1 MVGSYWSLREE
12 FDDIFCNATDNYNLA
27 IPAKITFK
35 EGMDICKH
43 KLDNS
48 IIPFQED
55 RKQFHG
61 YVAWHKNVTG
71 EVCSLIWTPLSDEHS
86 EGSFVNMNTISQTLS
101 IVESDFWAKDQP
113 NGGTDENFVAIVA
126 AAKVLIDVPPNLL
139 GCSSCLLSTSL
150 LLQLDGGCRHSLM
163 GNIIFQEELIP
174 SN

>member
-1 MVGSYWSLREE
+1 MELSASPCSRRQDVILSWYPDNWKVVGSYWSLSEE

-43 KLDNS
+43 KLNNS

-71 EVCSLIWTPLSDEHS
+71 GVCSLIWTPLSDEHS
-86 EGSFVNMNTISQTLS
+86 EG
-101 IVESDFWAKDQP
+101 
-113 NGGTDENFVAIVA
+113 
-126 AAKVLIDVPPNLL
+126 
-139 GCSSCLLSTSL
+139 
-150 LLQLDGGCRHSLM
+150 
-163 GNIIFQEELIP
+163 
-174 SN
+174 